1 MTIKYLGHASFF
13 IKSKDARVVTDPYDP
28 SIGIKFPKIEADIV
42 TVSHD
47 HPDHARPDLV
57 QGAPLIIDWP
67 GEFEKNGVRI
77 FGYKSWHDKEKG
89 AQRGENILFKI
100 EIENISI
107 LHCGDMGVIPDDKL
121 LDEIGEVDILLV
133 PVGGHYTIDSSE
145 AISFIKAVE
154 PSIAIPMHYNDPSK
168 LDQKVFK
175 ELTTLDEFAK
185 KFEGAKV
192 TEDQLT
198 IKKDELTEE
207 TRLVILNPEK

>member
-1 MTIKYLGHASFF
+1 MTIKYLGHSSFF

-42 TVSHD
+42 TVSHEHSD
-47 HPDHARPDLV
+47 HSRADLV

-89 AQRGENILFKI
+89 AQRGENILYKI
-100 EIENISI
+100 EVEDISI

-133 PVGGHYTIDSSE
+133 PVGGYYTIDSAE
-145 AISFIKAVE
+145 AVELIKAVE
-154 PSIAIPMHYNDPSK
+154 PAIAIPMHYNDIK
-168 LDQKVFK
+168 RLDQKTFK
-175 ELTTLDEFAK
+175 EVAPLEEFVK
-185 KFEGAKV
+185 KWEGAKV
-192 TEDQLT
+192 TEDQLV
-198 IKKDELTEE
+198 IKKEDLTEE
-207 TRLVILNPEK
+207 TRLVILNPEN